1 MIKSASCRARAPKDE
16 THVRVKRGAVTDMLR
31 QRIVEARYAPGEQLP
46 GCEAL
51 ACELGTSHVTVLRG
65 IDALREEGFLWTR
78 RRRGVFVADHP
89 PHLFECAMLF
99 GKQDG
104 RQPADRYHRVLLAEI
119 GNAGALPGHWRVS
132 AQHNANPDPDS
143 LTYRALVR
151 RVQHGG
157 YAGLIFPH
165 ATHLWTGTPLLDHP
179 GIARVATTDAH
190 GRQPGV
196 SMVRID
202 TSAYLDRALLRVA
215 ESGCRRVAVLL
226 PPRVL
231 QAETLEAEYGD
242 VMQRIVGHGL
252 RTEPYWVVQI
262 SQRQDTALR
271 RLAHLLLAA
280 PSARRPDA
288 IIVMDDHM
296 TESVTLGVRDAGAAA
311 SRNVLLVTYCNFPD
325 RPPAHVP
332 VTRLGFDCHAL
343 FRLMIDAIETQRRT
357 GRVTDTS
364 LQPVFEEELTNTATP
379 KETQQEITA

>member
-1 MIKSASCRARAPKDE
+1 MKCGTESRANQGLSA
-16 THVRVKRGAVTDMLR
+16 RVTRQAVTDELR
-31 QRIVEARYAPGEQLP
+31 LRIVGGLYRPDAQLP
-46 GCEAL
+46 ACEAL
-51 ACELGTSHVTVLRG
+51 ARDLGASHVTVLRG
-65 IDALREEGFLWTR
+65 IDQLRREGFLRTR
-78 RRRGVFVADHP
+78 RRSGVYVVPHP

-104 RQPADRYHRVLLAEI
+104 RQSDDRYHRVLSAEI
-119 GNAGALPGHWRVS
+119 GSAGALPGHWRVS

-143 LTYRALVR
+143 LAYRALVR
-151 RVQHGG
+151 RVQHSG

-165 ATHLWTGTPLLDHP
+165 STHLWKGTPLLDHP
-179 GIARVATTDAH
+179 NIARVATTDAY
-190 GRQPGV
+190 GRQPGI

-202 TSAYLDRALLRVA
+202 TSAYLDRALVRVA
-215 ESGCRRVAVLL
+215 ESGCRRVAVLT

-231 QAETLEAEYGD
+231 HAETPEAEYGYF
-242 VMQRIVGHGL
+242 MQRIVGHGL

-296 TESVTLGVRDAGAAA
+296 TESVTLGVRDAGVVAP
-311 SRNVLLVTYCNFPD
+311 RNLLLVTYCNFPD

-332 VTRLGFDCHAL
+332 VTRLGFDCHEL
-343 FRLMIDAIETQRRT
+343 FRMMINAIEIQRRT
-357 GRVTDTS
+357 GQVTDTS
-364 LQPVFEEELTNTATP
+364 LQPVFEEELRATR
-379 KETQQEITA
+379 KGVRT